1 MAYDPMKQYRCDIVR
16 SRSIRYTDDLLP
28 AYASIIDALCPCKE
42 KDFIM
47 GFNAALKAY
56 LDNLGCSA
64 DTKALN
70 NHRTETAKTLFGMY
84 YVDHLGNVQASER
97 TKQYLT
103 DRDQPAFFKDV
114 CYKLQFPNGMTKVPK
129 LIQRVKDGLRVYPC
143 RFLLETLQIAERKGI
158 FLTIQEVGFYVLNSK
173 DVLTGKSRPA
183 EVISRIMKDRKARI
197 INTIPEGSYNWQ
209 HITGLITYLE
219 YANLVI
225 STKGRTKDKITL
237 RLNNLES
244 PAISIFVGNRKKK
257 LAFDVSRYI
266 VGSRTKTIVKKDFQQ
281 KWDVYNSKLSDQYF
295 NFYTLPEALDIS
307 AIKVSAKATTSFTA
321 AIGAAGEKYVFDY
334 EVKRVTAVDPAYK
347 SNVKNRA
354 NERRIGFD
362 IESIRA
368 AGVNPLE
375 EIYIEVKTTS
385 RVTEPSAVSAF
396 DMVNLTHYEWKAA
409 CNYTD
414 RFYLYRVYLV
424 KGKVLLY
431 IIGDVSTK
439 ESANLIKVNAPYYQV
454 RFDAADSE
462 VVDKIENII

>member
-1 MAYDPMKQYRCDIVR
+1 MMTYDPTKQYRCDIVR

-28 AYASIIDALCPCKE
+28 AYANIIDALCPCNE
-42 KDFIM
+42 KDFIT
-47 GFNAALKAY
+47 GFNKELKAY

-97 TKQYLT
+97 TKQYLA

-114 CYKLQFPNGMTKVPK
+114 CYKLQFPNGMTKVQK
-129 LIQRVKDGLRVYPC
+129 LKQRVNDGLRVYPC
-143 RFLLETLQIAERKGI
+143 RFLLETLQIADKKGI
-158 FLTIQEVGFYVLNSK
+158 FLTKQEVGFYVLNSR
-173 DVLTGKSRPA
+173 DVLTGRSRPA
-183 EVISRIMKDRKARI
+183 EVISRIMKDRQARI

-225 STKGRTKDKITL
+225 STRGRAKDKTIL

-244 PAISIFVGNRKKK
+244 PAISIFVENRKKK
-257 LAFDVSRYI
+257 LAFDVSKYI
-266 VGSRTKTIVKKDFQQ
+266 VKSGTKTIVKKDFQQ
-281 KWDVYNSKLSDQYF
+281 KWDIYNSELSDQYF
-295 NFYTLPEALDIS
+295 NFYTLPAALGIS
-307 AIKVSAKATTSFTA
+307 AIKVPVKVTASETA

-334 EVKRVTAVDPAYK
+334 EVKRVTDVDPAYK
-347 SNVKNRA
+347 NNVKNRA
-354 NERRIGFD
+354 KERRIGFD

-368 AGVNPLE
+368 DGVNPLE
-375 EIYIEVKTTS
+375 KIYIEVKTTS
-385 RVTEPSAVSAF
+385 RVTEPRTVNAP

-409 CNYTD
+409 CDYPD

-431 IIGDVSTK
+431 IIGDVSK
-439 ESANLIKVNAPYYQV
+439 KASDNRIEVNVPTYKV
-454 RFDAADSE
+454 RFDAADSK
-462 VVDKIENII
+462 VVDRFEKI